1 MTITDEITTIIQSL
15 TDNNI
20 PPQIVTIQKGYNKP
34 ICDIQTPNNTLR
46 NIRCSGLAIPDTTG
60 LLIYENGDQQS
71 PFVLLFTDAE
81 TIIHSL
87 GLGLFKIT
95 EDGDLTVELPNSM
108 NNIFTINTD
117 GELTVTL
124 DGTNNYNINNE
135 GDITYDRI

>member
-34 ICDIQTPNNTLR
+34 ICDIRTQTSTLR

-60 LLIYENGDQQS
+60 LLIYENGDEHS
-71 PFVLLFTDAE
+71 PFVILFTDAE

-87 GLGLFKIT
+87 GLGLFKIN

-108 NNIFTINTD
+108 NNIFTINED
-117 GELTVTL
+117 EELTVTL
-124 DGTNNYNINNE
+124 DVTNNYSINTD
-135 GDITYDRI
+135 GDCIYNR

>member
-1 MTITDEITTIIQSL
+1 MSISDEITTIIQSL

-20 PPQIVTIQKGYNKP
+20 PPQIVTIKKAYNTQK
-34 ICDIQTPNNTLR
+34 CDITTEQGTLR
-46 NIRCSGLAIPDTTG
+46 NIRCSGLPIQDTTG

-71 PFVLLFTDAE
+71 PFVLLFNDAE

-87 GLGLFKIT
+87 GLGLFNIN

-108 NNIFTINTD
+108 TNIFNINED
-117 GELTVTL
+117 GDLTVTL
-124 DGTNNYNINNE
+124 TGTNNYSINNE

>member
-1 MTITDEITTIIQSL
+1 MSISEQIETMINSL

-20 PPQIVTIQKGYNKP
+20 PSQLVTITKAYPNKT
-34 ICDIQTPNNTLR
+34 CDINTNKGSLR

-71 PFVLLFTDAE
+71 PFVLLFTEAE

-87 GLGLFKIT
+87 GLGLFNIT

-108 NNIFTINTD
+108 NNIFTINED
-117 GELTVTL
+117 GNLTVTL
-124 DGTNNYNINNE
+124 TGTNNYNINDE